1 MGLLKPHTHTHLSR
15 SLVLPRLTF
24 LSVLIFLCW
33 IIVFWPWTVSLVLD
47 CYLPAFW
54 PSCLPW
60 YSALV
65 SPLISLLPLP
75 TIACTTVLTLIKAAN
90 GSQLRW
96 LFITEDFA
104 RTRSSSSL
112 QTLYWSLCPGQ
123 HAGRSSTTASTP
135 HVSHRGVGNDF
146 TSISAISIWVCSATA
161 ASGPSPSSTSSMPS
175 HSMASP
181 RLAYPEKFYGTP
193 AKCKGFLLQCSLFVS
208 QQPVLYPTEESRI
221 AFLCSLLTGKAL
233 DWVTAVWNF
242 NRPAF
247 TSFESFFAALSS
259 GFWSPWGRRWSRWT
273 DPYIETRE
281 KYSSGVC
288 SGFSHTGCTNWM
300 AWWPFK
306 AAFSQGTELGVT
318 DWTRLS
324 RRGKNFGSTNWSGH
338 SHRQYDS
345 L

>member
-1 MGLLKPHTHTHLSR
+1 MDPN
-15 SLVLPRLTF
+15 
-24 LSVLIFLCW
+24 SV
-33 IIVFWPWTVSLVLD
+33 D
-47 CYLPAFW
+47 
-54 PSCLPW
+54 
-60 YSALV
+60 
-65 SPLISLLPLP
+65 
-75 TIACTTVLTLIKAAN
+75 
-90 GSQLRW
+90 
-96 LFITEDFA
+96 
-104 RTRSSSSL
+104 SSL
-112 QTLYWSLCPGQ
+112 QKTSPELDPAAVYRLSTEVSAQANMLVAHQQQLARLTSLTEELVTTL
-123 HAGRSSTTASTP
+123 RAS
-135 HVSHRGVGNDF
+135 RL
-146 TSISAISIWVCSATA
+146 
-161 ASGPSPSSTSSMPS
+161 SPSESAPPPPPVNPAPQAPPQS

-181 RLAYPEKFYGTP
+181 RLAYPEKFDGTP

-242 NRPAF
+242 NRPTF

-273 DPYIETRE
+273 DPHIETRE

-306 AAFSQGTELGVT
+306 AAFSQGIELGVT

-324 RRGKNFGSTNWSGH
+324 RRGKNFGSTYWSGH